1 MWLGSSRKGYN
12 WGMSK
17 VSKVKGRKTA
27 VTRGKSTGT
36 SMGGMEY
43 TKGAKARH
51 AKKLRSEEEYWA
63 SLAGPVTVRH
73 INFEGESKPI

>member
-1 MWLGSSRKGYN
+1 
-12 WGMSK
+12 MSK
-17 VSKVKGRKTA
+17 VSKSKGKKTA

-51 AKKLRSEEEYWA
+51 AKKLRSEEDYWA
-63 SLAGPVTVRH
+63 SLAGPVTVRKM
-73 INFEGESKPI
+73 GETKDGI